1 MPRKSSGGPTR
12 GRAAV
17 RHPGNVETTSVPA
30 ETGRAPARR
39 RVPVRTRLDF
49 WFDGALLA
57 AYTLVYSLGFTGLA
71 IHEWLGLGIG
81 LALLL
86 HLTLHWDWVV
96 RTTRKLF
103 ARGGRDRAI
112 WLLNLTLLVVMTLC
126 VLSGVLISQVALYQ
140 LGISVHA
147 SPFWANVHDTTAKL
161 TLILVSVHVAVRWR
175 WIVSVGGRLLGNPR
189 LGNVRQGRSR

>member
-1 MPRKSSGGPTR
+1 MKTPCLDAFVMPAPLPGVSWLCQPSPPGGVLLASYPCGPDITR
-12 GRAAV
+12 WPDAGRAAA
-17 RHPGNVETTSVPA
+17 RHPGSVASTRIPTEA
-30 ETGRAPARR
+30 GRAPARR
-39 RVPVRTRLDF
+39 RVPARTRLDF
-49 WFDGALLA
+49 WFDGALLV

-103 ARGGRDRAI
+103 VRGGRDRGI
-112 WLLNLTLLVVMTLC
+112 WLLNLALLVVMTLC
-126 VLSGVLISQVALYQ
+126 VLSGVLISRVALYQ

-147 SPFWANVHDTTAKL
+147 GPFWTTR
-161 TLILVSVHVAVRWR
+161 TTPPPS
-175 WIVSVGGRLLGNPR
+175 
-189 LGNVRQGRSR
+189 

>member
-1 MPRKSSGGPTR
+1 METIASP
-12 GRAAV
+12 
-17 RHPGNVETTSVPA
+17 PGT
-30 ETGRAPARR
+30 APARR
-39 RVPVRTRLDF
+39 RIPVRTRLDF
-49 WFDGALLA
+49 WFDGVLLV

-103 ARGGRDRAI
+103 VRGGRDRGI
-112 WLLNLTLLVVMTLC
+112 WLLNLALLVVMTLC
-126 VLSGVLISQVALYQ
+126 VLSGVLISRVALYQ
-140 LGISVHA
+140 LGISVDA
-147 SPFWANVHDTTAKL
+147 GPFWTNVHDTTSKL

-175 WIVSVGGRLLGNPR
+175 WIVSVARRLLGPR
-189 LGNVRQGRSR
+189 RTVGSRRSQ